1 MNHFKLL
8 FAGVMC
14 MYSTIPLL
22 RGQTA
27 SEQPSTLTVSYLTGS
42 EVQYALST
50 IGKLSFSTDSVFLIS
65 TSNEVL
71 GREAKEKVRA
81 IIFTSETS
89 TSVSMLDVD
98 RVHVFPNPTA
108 DALQITGVET
118 DTPLRIYS
126 TDGHLL
132 YSTFANEGI
141 TVLPVSQ
148 LQGGTYLLQINT
160 QVVKFIKQ

>member
-14 MYSTIPLL
+14 IFSTIPIL
-22 RGQTA
+22 RGQTT
-27 SEQPSTLTVSYLTGS
+27 SEQSSMLTVSYLTGS

-65 TSNEVL
+65 NSNEVL

-81 IIFTSETS
+81 IIFTSKTS
-89 TSVSMLDVD
+89 SSMSMADANT
-98 RVHVFPNPTA
+98 VHVFPNPTA
-108 DALQITGVET
+108 AALQIVGIKAN
-118 DTPLRIYS
+118 TPLRIYS
-126 TDGHLL
+126 TDGYLL
-132 YSTFANEGI
+132 YSTSANEGV

>member
-1 MNHFKLL
+1 MNYFKLL

-14 MYSTIPLL
+14 MSITIPLL
-22 RGQTA
+22 SWQTA
-27 SEQPSTLTVSYLTGS
+27 SEQPTTLTVSYLTGS

-81 IIFTSETS
+81 ILFTSETAALM
-89 TSVSMLDVD
+89 SMSDVD
-98 RVHVFPNPTA
+98 MVHVFPNPTA
-108 DALQITGVET
+108 DALQIMGVET
-118 DTPLRIYS
+118 NTPLRIYS

-148 LQGGTYLLQINT
+148 LQGGTYLLQINV